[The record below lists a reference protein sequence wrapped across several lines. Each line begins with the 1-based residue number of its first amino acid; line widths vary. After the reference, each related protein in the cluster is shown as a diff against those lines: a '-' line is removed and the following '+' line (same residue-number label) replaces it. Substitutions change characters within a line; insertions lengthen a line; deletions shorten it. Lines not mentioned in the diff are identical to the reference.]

1 MAEMRLQ
8 KFLARAGVAS
18 RRHAEELIAAGR
30 VTVNGA
36 RVTEMGVKV
45 DPAADVVAVD
55 GAPVAL
61 PEENATFLLHK
72 PAGYVTTMS
81 DPQGRP
87 TVAALMAD
95 ELLAHPGLFPVGR
108 LDTDTTGLL
117 LFTDDGQ
124 LGHGLLH
131 PRRHVEKTY
140 LALVEGVPDAGDVR
154 RLREGV
160 LLDDGPTLPAAVRVL
175 EGAEAWRAAQLI
187 GEGAGAS
194 GYRQR
199 HGGKRGRDALA
210 ARGSYVEVRLREGRN
225 RQVRRMLEAVGHPVI
240 ALHREG
246 LRPARPG
253 DLPGALASARG
264 RGSGAPRGTR
274 VLARMPA
281 RAWLSP
287 CSGVCEYLSRSA
299 SRRDPRRAPTSTSC
313 RGAGR
318 SRLSY
323 RSQEWQYRQI

>member
-154 RLREGV
+154 RLR
-160 LLDDGPTLPAAVRVL
+160 
-175 EGAEAWRAAQLI
+175 
-187 GEGAGAS
+187 
-194 GYRQR
+194 
-199 HGGKRGRDALA
+199 
-210 ARGSYVEVRLREGRN
+210 ARGSAGRWPHAAGG
-225 RQVRRMLEAVGHPVI
+225 RARARGRR
-240 ALHREG
+240 
-246 LRPARPG
+246 RPAGPRSSSARGPEPAATASATAASAAATRWPPG
-253 DLPGALASARG
+253 DLTWKCAC
-264 RGSGAPRGTR
+264 
-274 VLARMPA
+274 A
-281 RAWLSP
+281 RAATAKCVACWKP
-287 CSGVCEYLSRSA
+287 WGIR
-299 SRRDPRRAPTSTSC
+299 
-313 RGAGR
+313 
-318 SRLSY
+318 
-323 RSQEWQYRQI
+323 

>member
-45 DPAADVVAVD
+45 DPAANMVAVD

-160 LLDDGPTLPAAVRVL
+160 LLDDGLTLPAGVRVL
-175 EGAEAWRAAQLI
+175 EGADGRRAAQLI

-225 RQVRRMLEAVGHPVI
+225 RQVRRMLEAVG
-240 ALHREG
+240 
-246 LRPARPG
+246 
-253 DLPGALASARG
+253 
-264 RGSGAPRGTR
+264 
-274 VLARMPA
+274 
-281 RAWLSP
+281 LS
-287 CSGVCEYLSRSA
+287 L
-299 SRRDPRRAPTSTSC
+299 
-313 RGAGR
+313 
-318 SRLSY
+318 
-323 RSQEWQYRQI
+323 IHI

>member
-18 RRHAEELIAAGR
+18 RRHAEELIVAGR

-45 DPAADVVAVD
+45 DPAADMVAVD

-175 EGAEAWRAAQLI
+175 EGADACRAAQLI

-210 ARGSYVEVRLREGRN
+210 RGPQPPSASHAGSRGASGDRPAPR
-225 RQVRRMLEAVGHPVI
+225 
-240 ALHREG
+240 G

-253 DLPGALASARG
+253 GSAPGRLASARG
-264 RGSGAPRGTR
+264 RGSGAPQGTR

-281 RAWLSP
+281 RAWFGP

>member
-45 DPAADVVAVD
+45 DPAADMVAVD

-124 LGHGLLH
+124 LGHGLSH

-160 LLDDGPTLPAAVRVL
+160 LLDDGPTLPAGVRVL
-175 EGAEAWRAAQLI
+175 EGADGLPGRAAYRRGGRSQRLPPAPRGQARPRRAGRQGI
-187 GEGAGAS
+187 LRGSAPARGPQPPSAPHAGSRGAS
-194 GYRQR
+194 GDRPAPR
-199 HGGKRGRDALA
+199 
-210 ARGSYVEVRLREGRN
+210 
-225 RQVRRMLEAVGHPVI
+225 
-240 ALHREG
+240 G
-246 LRPARPG
+246 LRARFVLG
-253 DLPGALASARG
+253 DLPRGASRPLAEEEVARLKELAS
-264 RGSGAPRGTR
+264 
-274 VLARMPA
+274 
-281 RAWLSP
+281 
-287 CSGVCEYLSRSA
+287 
-299 SRRDPRRAPTSTSC
+299 
-313 RGAGR
+313 
-318 SRLSY
+318 
-323 RSQEWQYRQI
+323 

>member
-45 DPAADVVAVD
+45 DPAADMVAVD

-140 LALVEGVPDAGDVR
+140 LALVEGVPDAGAVR

-160 LLDDGPTLPAAVRVL
+160 LLDDGLTLPAGVRVL
-175 EGAEAWRAAQLI
+175 EGADGRRAAQLI

-240 ALHREG
+240 ALHREAFG
-246 LRPARPG
+246 PLVLG
-253 DLPGALASARG
+253 DLPRGASRPLAEEEVARLKELAS
-264 RGSGAPRGTR
+264 
-274 VLARMPA
+274 
-281 RAWLSP
+281 
-287 CSGVCEYLSRSA
+287 
-299 SRRDPRRAPTSTSC
+299 
-313 RGAGR
+313 
-318 SRLSY
+318 
-323 RSQEWQYRQI
+323 

>member
-1 MAEMRLQ
+1 MTEMRLQ

-45 DPAADVVAVD
+45 DPAADMVAVD

-175 EGAEAWRAAQLI
+175 EGADACRAAQLI

-199 HGGKRGRDALA
+199 HG
-210 ARGSYVEVRLREGRN
+210 
-225 RQVRRMLEAVGHPVI
+225 
-240 ALHREG
+240 
-246 LRPARPG
+246 
-253 DLPGALASARG
+253 SA
-264 RGSGAPRGTR
+264 
-274 VLARMPA
+274 
-281 RAWLSP
+281 
-287 CSGVCEYLSRSA
+287 
-299 SRRDPRRAPTSTSC
+299 PRRAGRQGILRGSAPARGPQPSSASHAGS
-313 RGAGR
+313 RGASGDVCTARPSAR
-318 SRLSY
+318 SSWGICSRGASRPLAEEEVARLKELAS
-323 RSQEWQYRQI
+323 

>member
-1 MAEMRLQ
+1 MTEMRLQ

-45 DPAADVVAVD
+45 NPAADAVAVD

-61 PEENATFLLHK
+61 PKENATFLLHK

-87 TVAALMAD
+87 TVAELMAD

-108 LDTDTTGLL
+108 LDTDTTGFL

-160 LLDDGPTLPAAVRVL
+160 LLDDGLTLPAGVRVL
-175 EGAEAWRAAQLI
+175 EGADGRRAAQLI
-187 GEGAGAS
+187 GEGTGAS

-199 HGGKRGRDALA
+199 HGRASA
-210 ARGSYVEVRLREGRN
+210 AATRL
-225 RQVRRMLEAVGHPVI
+225 P
-240 ALHREG
+240 
-246 LRPARPG
+246 PG
-253 DLPGALASARG
+253 DPTWKCAC
-264 RGSGAPRGTR
+264 
-274 VLARMPA
+274 A
-281 RAWLSP
+281 RAATAKCAACWTP
-287 CSGVCEYLSRSA
+287 WGIR
-299 SRRDPRRAPTSTSC
+299 
-313 RGAGR
+313 
-318 SRLSY
+318 
-323 RSQEWQYRQI
+323 

>member
-1 MAEMRLQ
+1 MTEMRLQ

-45 DPAADVVAVD
+45 NPAADAVAVD

-61 PEENATFLLHK
+61 PKENATFLLHK

-87 TVAALMAD
+87 TVAELMAD

-108 LDTDTTGLL
+108 LDTDTTGFL

-160 LLDDGPTLPAAVRVL
+160 LLDDGLTLPAGVRVL
-175 EGAEAWRAAQLI
+175 EGADGRRAAQLI
-187 GEGAGAS
+187 GEGTGVGISCANRLWTTNCRFEGWKTALSATAAS
-194 GYRQR
+194 
-199 HGGKRGRDALA
+199 A
-210 ARGSYVEVRLREGRN
+210 AATRL
-225 RQVRRMLEAVGHPVI
+225 P
-240 ALHREG
+240 
-246 LRPARPG
+246 PG
-253 DLPGALASARG
+253 DPTWKCAC
-264 RGSGAPRGTR
+264 
-274 VLARMPA
+274 A
-281 RAWLSP
+281 RAATAKCAACWTP
-287 CSGVCEYLSRSA
+287 WGIR
-299 SRRDPRRAPTSTSC
+299 
-313 RGAGR
+313 
-318 SRLSY
+318 
-323 RSQEWQYRQI
+323 

>member
-45 DPAADVVAVD
+45 DPAADMVAVD

-108 LDTDTTGLL
+108 LDTDTCGASAVHRRRAAGAPAFCTRDAMWRRRIWPWWKGCPTRATCGACARFCWMTASRCRRACVLEAPMPARPRSSSARDRCQRL
-117 LFTDDGQ
+117 PSAPRGQ
-124 LGHGLLH
+124 AR
-131 PRRHVEKTY
+131 PRC
-140 LALVEGVPDAGDVR
+140 AGR
-154 RLREGV
+154 QGV
-160 LLDDGPTLPAAVRVL
+160 LRGSTPARGPQPPSAPHAGR
-175 EGAEAWRAAQLI
+175 R
-187 GEGAGAS
+187 GAS
-194 GYRQR
+194 GDR
-199 HGGKRGRDALA
+199 A
-210 ARGSYVEVRLREGRN
+210 ASR
-225 RQVRRMLEAVGHPVI
+225 
-240 ALHREG
+240 G

-253 DLPGALASARG
+253 ESAPGHLPSARG
-264 RGSGAPRGTR
+264 RGSGAPQGSRPSSGAGEGLVWPMFRRPR
-274 VLARMPA
+274 VSEPIRVPA
-281 RAWLSP
+281 RSATRANVDLLS
-287 CSGVCEYLSRSA
+287 G
-299 SRRDPRRAPTSTSC
+299 
-313 RGAGR
+313 RG
-318 SRLSY
+318 
-323 RSQEWQYRQI
+323 SQPAFL

>member
-95 ELLAHPGLFPVGR
+95 ELLAHPGAFPRGAAGHRHYGASAVHRRRTAGPWASAPATPRGEDVSGPGGR
-108 LDTDTTGLL
+108 GARCGRRAALARRGSA
-117 LFTDDGQ
+117 DDG
-124 LGHGLLH
+124 L
-131 PRRHVEKTY
+131 
-140 LALVEGVPDAGDVR
+140 
-154 RLREGV
+154 
-160 LLDDGPTLPAAVRVL
+160 TLPAGVRVL
-175 EGAEAWRAAQLI
+175 EGADGRRAAQLI

-199 HGGKRGRDALA
+199 HGGQ
-210 ARGSYVEVRLREGRN
+210 AR
-225 RQVRRMLEAVGHPVI
+225 
-240 ALHREG
+240 
-246 LRPARPG
+246 
-253 DLPGALASARG
+253 
-264 RGSGAPRGTR
+264 
-274 VLARMPA
+274 
-281 RAWLSP
+281 
-287 CSGVCEYLSRSA
+287 
-299 SRRDPRRAPTSTSC
+299 PRRAGRQGIL
-313 RGAGR
+313 RGSAPARGPQPSSASHAG
-318 SRLSY
+318 SRGGI
-323 RSQEWQYRQI
+323 R

>member
-1 MAEMRLQ
+1 
-8 KFLARAGVAS
+8 
-18 RRHAEELIAAGR
+18 
-30 VTVNGA
+30 
-36 RVTEMGVKV
+36 MGVKV
-45 DPAADVVAVD
+45 DPAADAVAVD

-160 LLDDGPTLPAAVRVL
+160 LLDDGPTLPAGVRVL
-175 EGAEAWRAAQLI
+175 EGADGLPGRAAHRRGGRCQRLPPAPRGQARPRRAGRQGI
-187 GEGAGAS
+187 LRGSAPARGPQPPSAPHAGRRGAS
-194 GYRQR
+194 GDRAASR
-199 HGGKRGRDALA
+199 GLRPPCPGGSAPGRLPS
-210 ARGSYVEVRLREGRN
+210 ARGSRKWRASRSSRPSSGAGEGLVWPMFRRLRVSEPIR
-225 RQVRRMLEAVGHPVI
+225 V
-240 ALHREG
+240 
-246 LRPARPG
+246 PAR
-253 DLPGALASARG
+253 SATRADAGPLSG
-264 RGSGAPRGTR
+264 RGSQPAP
-274 VLARMPA
+274 L
-281 RAWLSP
+281 
-287 CSGVCEYLSRSA
+287 
-299 SRRDPRRAPTSTSC
+299 
-313 RGAGR
+313 
-318 SRLSY
+318 
-323 RSQEWQYRQI
+323 